1 MSIKERAIETLDI
14 EGKAVLALKD
24 RIGDEFVEGPPPL
37 VMEVSFA
44 ITAWAQAVEDE
55 HEDHSGLAG

>member
-24 RIGDEFVEGPPPL
+24 RIGDEFV
-37 VMEVSFA
+37 A
-44 ITAWAQAVEDE
+44 AVNLSLI
-55 HEDHSGLAG
+55 HI